1 MATEKKE
8 VPYEEKI
15 KNEFDDIQ
23 ETFKNDSEKVYDQ
36 ESYLMNLILNS
47 RLLEECSDDRH
58 FNCIRTQYRR
68 MDCAANIMRLS
79 FEKLQNKKTSSS
91 PL

>member
-8 VPYEEKI
+8 VPYEELI

-23 ETFKNDSEKVYDQ
+23 ETFKDRPEKVYDQ
-36 ESYLMNLILNS
+36 ESCIMNLILNS
-47 RLLEECSDDRH
+47 KLLEQCSDDRH
-58 FNCIRTQYRR
+58 FDCIRAQYRR

-79 FEKLQNKKTSSS
+79 FEKLKNKKTSSS